1 MTYERFVSFPWVSPM
16 PPKKKDKGHKGG
28 TKLPIF
34 RDEPPHPEP
43 GTPFCL
49 VLVIEV
55 CLDATEC
62 VGPAVSA
69 EADSSTRKAYKD
81 EGSELV
87 GHFPLQVEPYF
98 RYTFVNNDKITTPVI
113 GQPQS
118 SWTVAHPSAYD
129 PASTAPQAP
138 TQIEATIPDEK
149 KSFQSGQ
156 TDPVVWRYRRL
167 HRLQGADDE
176 EVI

>member
-1 MTYERFVSFPWVSPM
+1 M
-16 PPKKKDKGHKGG
+16 PPKKKDKDHKGV
-28 TKLPIF
+28 TKGHIV

-55 CLDATEC
+55 CLDATED

-69 EADSSTRKAYKD
+69 EADRSTQTAKND
-81 EGSELV
+81 EEAELV
-87 GHFPLQVEPYF
+87 GHFPLLVEPYF

-129 PASTAPQAP
+129 PASAALSASTE
-138 TQIEATIPDEK
+138 IEPTIPGEK
-149 KSFQSGQ
+149 K
-156 TDPVVWRYRRL
+156 TEPVVWRYQRL
-167 HRLQGADDE
+167 HKLQGADDE